1 MKYKLVPFEPTKK
14 MQKAALSAPDDAFGV
29 GIYKAML
36 EAAPAAPV
44 GLEPVAYMASSGT
57 FITAEGVSYTP
68 NWTDYCTRPL
78 VRQSDA
84 AAVIAAKDA
93 EIERLTQSKAEWKK
107 VADENLKG
115 MSMCREQ
122 LAAKDAEISELQQNV
137 QTTADA
143 LGHAHLELAAMKGEE
158 A

>member
-1 MKYKLVPFEPTKK
+1 MNYKLVPKQLTNSMAEVLRNEHCVYQTE
-14 MQKAALSAPDDAFGV
+14 QELYDAL
-29 GIYKAML
+29 L

-44 GLEPVAYMASSGT
+44 ELEPVAYMASSGT

-122 LAAKDAEISELQQNV
+122 LAAKDAEISELQQDL

-143 LGHAHLELAAMKGEE
+143 LGHAHLELAAMKG
-158 A
+158 AA